1 MEFGGGAAPET
12 SWGLPMGLRG
22 VGFGHWRRA
31 SRLEGRVDD
40 AEFGRGTERAR
51 SERADRRVLLMC
63 AYNPARNCARATRMT
78 LLRTS
83 LLLACL
89 ASSSSKA
96 HALKLDVFRV
106 GRPLMPLDTLS
117 SYSFDAGTFERFAT
131 ADAPVIVGLEHGSA
145 NGVGVLAVVDASRA
159 SAAGAVVR
167 APVTAFARYR
177 RDGSGWG
184 ESDVRPW
191 RDLDCDPDSEAC
203 DVDLYGEA
211 EAHDAWLSREL
222 SSRSSRRRAPSRALA
237 ALYDDA
243 ASKVRRFSAYNGPRG
258 DLEAAFLRVDGLAA
272 FAASRRECYS
282 FALTRQRELAPR
294 EVLAQ
299 LHSRSTAARLAASV
313 EAAESTAGDVVT
325 SR

>member
-1 MEFGGGAAPET
+1 M
-12 SWGLPMGLRG
+12 
-22 VGFGHWRRA
+22 
-31 SRLEGRVDD
+31 
-40 AEFGRGTERAR
+40 
-51 SERADRRVLLMC
+51 
-63 AYNPARNCARATRMT
+63 
-78 LLRTS
+78 
-83 LLLACL
+83 
-89 ASSSSKA
+89 
-96 HALKLDVFRV
+96 FRV

-222 SSRSSRRRAPSRALA
+222 SSRSSRRRAPSRSLA

>member
-1 MEFGGGAAPET
+1 M
-12 SWGLPMGLRG
+12 
-22 VGFGHWRRA
+22 
-31 SRLEGRVDD
+31 D
-40 AEFGRGTERAR
+40 
-51 SERADRRVLLMC
+51 
-63 AYNPARNCARATRMT
+63 AYNPTRNCARATPMT

-89 ASSSSKA
+89 ASSSS
-96 HALKLDVFRV
+96 LKLDVFRV